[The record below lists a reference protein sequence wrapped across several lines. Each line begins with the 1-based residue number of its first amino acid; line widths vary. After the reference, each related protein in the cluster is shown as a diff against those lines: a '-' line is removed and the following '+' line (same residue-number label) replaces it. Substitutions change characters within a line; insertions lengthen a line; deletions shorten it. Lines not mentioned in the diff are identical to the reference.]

1 MQSLLSAAVV
11 TAGLVWGLG
20 CGGPDYPKCDTDSDC
35 HAGEFCVNRL
45 CQQCRG
51 DQDCPAGQSCAAGA
65 CQAIP
70 GYCTSAGDCGP
81 GEECQNNTCVTA
93 TQSSVAPPPPEM
105 AASGCALDAIYFEF
119 DSATL
124 NDSSRTQLADVATCI
139 KTRGLQSVHITGL
152 TDPRGTEEYNLA
164 LGDRR
169 AQAAKKYLE
178 SLGVPAQVSSSSMGE
193 ELATGSD
200 ESSWSRDRRV
210 DFQER

>member
-1 MQSLLSAAVV
+1 MQGLLGAVAA
-11 TAGLVWGLG
+11 TAVLWGLG
-20 CGGPDYPKCDTDSDC
+20 CGPDYPKCDTDSDC
-35 HAGEFCVNRL
+35 HAGEFCVNGL

-51 DQDCPAGQSCAAGA
+51 DQDCPAGQRCASGA

-70 GYCTSAGDCGP
+70 GYCTSAADCGP

-93 TQSSVAPPPPEM
+93 ATSAAPPPPPEPV
-105 AASGCALDAIYFEF
+105 AGQCSLEAIYFEF
-119 DSATL
+119 DSSTL
-124 NDSSRTQLADVATCI
+124 DDSARSKLGDVANCI
-139 KTRGLQSVHITGL
+139 KTRGLKSVHVTGL

-169 AQAAKKYLE
+169 AQSAKKYLE
-178 SLGVPAQVSSSSMGE
+178 TLVPGSTLSSSSMGE